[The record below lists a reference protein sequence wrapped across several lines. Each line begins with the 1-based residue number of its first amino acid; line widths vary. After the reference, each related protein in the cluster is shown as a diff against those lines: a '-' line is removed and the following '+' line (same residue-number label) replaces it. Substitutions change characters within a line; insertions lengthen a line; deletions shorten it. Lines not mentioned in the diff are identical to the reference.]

1 MCLTSIQRSCDVGSA
16 TTNFLT
22 QLAKMA
28 PNFKDISQ
36 WIQIDPVSKKERSF
50 RLRSDDDKRMTET
63 FKLRILLFKIFF

>member
-1 MCLTSIQRSCDVGSA
+1 
-16 TTNFLT
+16 
-22 QLAKMA
+22 MA